1 MEHKKSNHSWD
12 EEEIKKYLEQSAE
25 AEEIPPELE
34 TENMRKYIKT
44 QTTGEQQKKHKNI
57 TGNIKHWYPA
67 VTAACLCIILLAG
80 VSGITRK
87 AGTDQQT
94 YGTKSQTKDTAA
106 HTTYHN
112 IYQQFSE
119 LWQGEYVQGEVQEY
133 AIGTLDTA
141 DMARTTAGNE
151 ESSDAVRG
159 ETKKESSDQT
169 EHGVTNTQEKNVDE
183 GDVIKND

>member
-106 HTTYHN
+106 HTTLSQH
-112 IYQQFSE
+112 ISAVFRP
-119 LWQGEYVQGEVQEY
+119 LAGRICTGR
-133 AIGTLDTA
+133 GTGICH
-141 DMARTTAGNE
+141 RNAGY
-151 ESSDAVRG
+151 SRYG
-159 ETKKESSDQT
+159 
-169 EHGVTNTQEKNVDE
+169 
-183 GDVIKND
+183 KNDRG

>member
-87 AGTDQQT
+87 AGTDQCGILLKEAPS
-94 YGTKSQTKDTAA
+94 YALIDSQSAKTVSSNENRGYDGGKKQKD
-106 HTTYHN
+106 
-112 IYQQFSE
+112 
-119 LWQGEYVQGEVQEY
+119 
-133 AIGTLDTA
+133 
-141 DMARTTAGNE
+141 
-151 ESSDAVRG
+151 ESG
-159 ETKKESSDQT
+159 
-169 EHGVTNTQEKNVDE
+169 
-183 GDVIKND
+183 I

>member
-57 TGNIKHWYPA
+57 TGDIKHWYPA

-80 VSGITRK
+80 ISGIPRK

-94 YGTKSQTKDTAA
+94 YGTKSYNLSQHISAVFRTLAGRICT
-106 HTTYHN
+106 
-112 IYQQFSE
+112 
-119 LWQGEYVQGEVQEY
+119 GR
-133 AIGTLDTA
+133 GTGICH
-141 DMARTTAGNE
+141 RNAGY
-151 ESSDAVRG
+151 SRYG
-159 ETKKESSDQT
+159 
-169 EHGVTNTQEKNVDE
+169 
-183 GDVIKND
+183 KNDSG

>member
-67 VTAACLCIILLAG
+67 VTAACLCIILLA
-80 VSGITRK
+80 
-87 AGTDQQT
+87 
-94 YGTKSQTKDTAA
+94 
-106 HTTYHN
+106 
-112 IYQQFSE
+112 E
-119 LWQGEYVQGEVQEY
+119 LVG
-133 AIGTLDTA
+133 
-141 DMARTTAGNE
+141 
-151 ESSDAVRG
+151 S
-159 ETKKESSDQT
+159 
-169 EHGVTNTQEKNVDE
+169 QEKRE
-183 GDVIKND
+183 

>member
-1 MEHKKSNHSWD
+1 MEDKKRNHSWD

-25 AEEIPPELE
+25 VEEIPPELE

-87 AGTDQQT
+87 AGIDQQT

-141 DMARTTAGNE
+141 DMARTTA
-151 ESSDAVRG
+151 V
-159 ETKKESSDQT
+159 TKKVQMLF
-169 EHGVTNTQEKNVDE
+169 GVRQKKKA
-183 GDVIKND
+183 VIRQSMELLIHRKKMWMKEML

>member
-34 TENMRKYIKT
+34 TENMQKYIKT

-94 YGTKSQTKDTAA
+94 YGRSHRRRTRLLIQPI
-106 HTTYHN
+106 TTYISSFPN
-112 IYQQFSE
+112 FGRENMYRERYRNMPSE
-119 LWQGEYVQGEVQEY
+119 RWIQPIWQERQRV
-133 AIGTLDTA
+133 
-141 DMARTTAGNE
+141 
-151 ESSDAVRG
+151 
-159 ETKKESSDQT
+159 TKKVQMLF
-169 EHGVTNTQEKNVDE
+169 GVRQKKKA
-183 GDVIKND
+183 VIRQSMELLIHRKKMWMKEML

>member
-87 AGTDQQT
+87 AGIDQQT

-151 ESSDAVRG
+151 ESSDAVRS
-159 ETKKESSDQT
+159 ETKKESSDQNGLSEST
-169 EHGVTNTQEKNVDE
+169 SIRRHP
-183 GDVIKND
+183 

>member
-80 VSGITRK
+80 ISGIPRK

-112 IYQQFSE
+112 IYQRFPNFGRENMYRERYRNMPSE
-119 LWQGEYVQGEVQEY
+119 RWIQPIWQERQRV
-133 AIGTLDTA
+133 
-141 DMARTTAGNE
+141 
-151 ESSDAVRG
+151 
-159 ETKKESSDQT
+159 TKKVQMLF
-169 EHGVTNTQEKNVDE
+169 GVRQKKKA
-183 GDVIKND
+183 VIRQSMELLIHRKKMWMKEML

>member
-57 TGNIKHWYPA
+57 TGDIKHWYPA

-80 VSGITRK
+80 ISGIPRISRHMVRSHRRRTRLLI
-87 AGTDQQT
+87 QPI
-94 YGTKSQTKDTAA
+94 
-106 HTTYHN
+106 TTYISSFPN
-112 IYQQFSE
+112 FGRENMYRERYRNMPSE
-119 LWQGEYVQGEVQEY
+119 RWIQPIWQERQRV
-133 AIGTLDTA
+133 
-141 DMARTTAGNE
+141 
-151 ESSDAVRG
+151 
-159 ETKKESSDQT
+159 TKKVQMLF
-169 EHGVTNTQEKNVDE
+169 GVRQKKKA
-183 GDVIKND
+183 VIRQSMELLIHRKKMWMKEML

>member
-80 VSGITRK
+80 VFMETSSAIIILSPVFLPLVKAMGISTVHFGILFVVGIAIGMITPPVAINLFVASGITGLPIERIS
-87 AGTDQQT
+87 
-94 YGTKSQTKDTAA
+94 KSVIP
-106 HTTYHN
+106 YL
-112 IYQQFSE
+112 IGLIIVFFMIV
-119 LWQGEYVQGEVQEY
+119 YVPLLIPG
-133 AIGTLDTA
+133 L
-141 DMARTTAGNE
+141 M
-151 ESSDAVRG
+151 
-159 ETKKESSDQT
+159 
-169 EHGVTNTQEKNVDE
+169 
-183 GDVIKND
+183 

>member
-1 MEHKKSNHSWD
+1 MEDKKRNHSWD

-25 AEEIPPELE
+25 VEEIPPELE

-87 AGTDQQT
+87 AGIDQQT

-112 IYQQFSE
+112 IYQRFPNFGRENMYRERYRNMPSE
-119 LWQGEYVQGEVQEY
+119 RWYSRYG
-133 AIGTLDTA
+133 
-141 DMARTTAGNE
+141 
-151 ESSDAVRG
+151 
-159 ETKKESSDQT
+159 
-169 EHGVTNTQEKNVDE
+169 
-183 GDVIKND
+183 KNDSGIRRKIQMLFGVRQKKKAVIRQSMELLIHRKKMWMKEML